1 MTAGFPS
8 ATLWAAHP
16 IRKVEFMAEETFDD
30 GARQVVVDTSVPH
43 SARIFNY
50 WIGGKDN
57 YEPDRT
63 ASARFQQVFP
73 EIVDLARSGR
83 HFLRR
88 VVGHLAGEAGVR
100 QFLDIGTGLPT
111 ADNTHEVAQRIAPE
125 SRIVYVD
132 NDKLVLAHARGLLTS
147 TREGA
152 TAYIDADVEDP
163 EAILAG
169 AARTLDLDRPV
180 AVILMGILA
189 HVDGYEQARSVV
201 RRLMDPLPPGSYLA
215 IRDGVEGNEKYSRA
229 IAGYNASGAVP
240 YHLRSAEQIAG
251 YLDGLEPV
259 EPGVVSCP
267 MWRPEPVEV
276 GSPVEMAVLGGVG
289 RKP

>member
-1 MTAGFPS
+1 MS
-8 ATLWAAHP
+8 
-16 IRKVEFMAEETFDD
+16 EESFDD

-267 MWRPEPVEV
+267 LWRPEPVEV
-276 GSPVEMAVLGGVG
+276 GSPVEMAVLGGLG
-289 RKP
+289 RKR